1 MTAITD
7 YDIPLVDSDSHV
19 TEPADLWTSRMP
31 AKFADIAPKPVWVEE
46 AGELQWKVGD
56 VLIEGMGRHAVA
68 GYHEF
73 APGYPKSLEDADP
86 ASYDSKKRLERL
98 DEFGIYAQVLYP
110 NIIAF
115 SAPEFLKLGEEYA
128 LACMRVWNDFLAEWT
143 EVDRNRL
150 LPMMMLPF
158 WNVQDSIDEMHRAK
172 ELGHKGVVLAAHM
185 ERGGFKPLWDPHWD
199 PLFAAAQE
207 AGLSIN
213 FHVGLN
219 MLSAKEHSEHWLRP
233 TDDFVVATSQYMLGN
248 AKAVADM
255 ACRGVCHK
263 FPDLKFVSVESGAG
277 WMPYL
282 MENLDWHWK
291 NYGALHS
298 MPDRELPSF
307 YIKRQIYATYW
318 FENEAVREAI
328 GLIPDNVMFES
339 DFPHT
344 TSLSPGPASYAEQ
357 PRKMAEDSMR
367 GVDESIRRKVFYEN
381 AAAVYDLPALS
392 PAHA

>member
-1 MTAITD
+1 MIV
-7 YDIPLVDSDSHV
+7 PLIDTDSHV

-31 AKFADIAPKPVWVEE
+31 AKYADIAPRPVWVEA
-46 AGELQWKVGD
+46 AGEMQWKVGD
-56 VLIEGMGRHAVA
+56 VLIEGVGRHAVA
-68 GYHEF
+68 GYSEF
-73 APGYPKSLEDADP
+73 APGYPKSLDDADP

-98 DEFGIYAQVLYP
+98 DEYGLSAQVLYP

-115 SAPEFLKLGEEYA
+115 SAPEFLKLGEDYA
-128 LACMRVWNDFLAEWT
+128 LACMQTWNDFLAEWT
-143 EVDRNRL
+143 EIDRSRL

-158 WNVQDSIDEMHRAK
+158 WDVQASIVEMHRAL
-172 ELGHKGVVLAAHM
+172 ELGHKGIVLAAHM
-185 ERGGFKPLWDPHWD
+185 ERGGFPPLWDPHWD

-207 AGLSIN
+207 ADMSIN

-219 MLSAKEHSEHWLRP
+219 MLSAQEHHDHWQRP

-255 ACRGVCHK
+255 SCRGVCHK
-263 FPDLKFVSVESGAG
+263 FPTLKFVSVESGAG
-277 WMPYL
+277 WLPYL

-291 NYGALHS
+291 NYGALKS
-298 MPDRELPSF
+298 MPERELPSF

-318 FENEAVREAI
+318 FENDAVREAI
-328 GLIPDNVMFES
+328 GLMPDNVMFES

-357 PRKMAEDSMR
+357 PRKMAEESMR
-367 GVDESIRRKVFYEN
+367 GVDDSIRRKVFYEN
-381 AAAVYDLPALS
+381 AAKVYNLPALV
-392 PAHA
+392 PV